1 MATKSKKLL
10 SEDEVN
16 TQLALEYDRILTDE
30 FEAKVVNKMNALLQT
45 LPTKPNQA
53 LNARVE
59 NLLKQSQ
66 TSQVF
71 DNLQ

>member
-1 MATKSKKLL
+1 
-10 SEDEVN
+10 
-16 TQLALEYDRILTDE
+16 LALEYDRILTEE
-30 FEAKVVNKMNALLQT
+30 FEAKVINKMNALLQT

-53 LNARVE
+53 LMARVK
-59 NLLKQSQ
+59 NLLNQSP